1 MKVIDH
7 INNSNNTQF
16 SYEIIPP
23 LRGRGIKIILDM
35 VESLKKYNP
44 PFIDVTSHASTVS
57 KDKCGL
63 KTKKRKGRY
72 NKYMWNY
79 SK

>member
-7 INNSNNTQF
+7 IKNSNNTQF

-57 KDKCGL
+57 KDKRGT
-63 KTKKRKGRY
+63 KTKKRKGPVQ
-72 NKYMWNY
+72 
-79 SK
+79 

>member
-7 INNSNNTQF
+7 ITNNSDTQF

-23 LRGRGIKIILDM
+23 LRGKGIKIVLDM
-35 VESLKKYNP
+35 VESLQKFNP

-57 KDKCGL
+57 L
-63 KTKKRKGRY
+63 
-72 NKYMWNY
+72 NKQGETI
-79 SK
+79 

>member
-7 INNSNNTQF
+7 INKSNDTQF

-23 LRGRGIKIILDM
+23 LRGKGIKIVLDM
-35 VESLKKYNP
+35 VESLKKFNP

-57 KDKCGL
+57 LNKQG
-63 KTKKRKGRY
+63 KKIKKKKQY
-72 NKYMWNY
+72 L
-79 SK
+79 